1 MAFPSNTAILI
12 PIRSQ
17 FWRQCLGRYQ
27 HRLGVRKHS
36 MNHPLDGVR
45 KKIIRAETHL
55 AAIRA
60 EVQSHKNRCTVL
72 AKKHRNA
79 DSLFEL
85 YANFPSPD
93 LSLSCMISDCINNLR
108 TALDYLVYELA
119 SRSGEPA
126 IHSLF
131 PICNTSNTYHRQV
144 EDRDRLH
151 NVPDKARSII
161 ESLQPYN
168 AKGGKRVSQPL
179 YILNKLTSAEKYQ
192 MLTLTVSCRARPI
205 FVFNETNS
213 RKEIEGTS
221 ITEAFQDGAQFSE
234 QPLAGIQ
241 SDEVLMQI
249 RRGIYLP
256 FKDLPWAESSVDTI
270 LSKVVWF
277 VKIQVVPRFEPFFY
291 QHSEGLAY
299 SASSS

>member
-1 MAFPSNTAILI
+1 
-12 PIRSQ
+12 
-17 FWRQCLGRYQ
+17 
-27 HRLGVRKHS
+27 

-45 KKIIRAETHL
+45 EKIIRAETHL

-60 EVQSHKNRCTVL
+60 EVQSHKNKCTVL

-79 DSLFEL
+79 DSLFDL
-85 YANFPSPD
+85 YAKFPSPD
-93 LSLSCMISDCINNLR
+93 LSLSCVISDCINNLR

-168 AKGGKRVSQPL
+168 ARGGKRFSHPL

-192 MLTLTVSCRARPI
+192 MLALTVMCRPRPI
-205 FVFNETNS
+205 FILDEPKGRT
-213 RKEIEGTS
+213 EIEGTT
-221 ITEAFQDGAQFSE
+221 ITEAFQDGARLSE
-234 QPLAGIQ
+234 QRFTGFQ
-241 SDEVLMQI
+241 SDEVVMQI

-256 FKDLPWAESSVDTI
+256 FKDLPWADSAADTV
-270 LSKVVWF
+270 LGTVVWF
-277 VKIQVVPRFEPFFY
+277 IKDQVVPRFEPFFDRR
-291 QHSEGLAY
+291 SEGSVYFATH
-299 SASSS
+299 S

>member
-1 MAFPSNTAILI
+1 
-12 PIRSQ
+12 
-17 FWRQCLGRYQ
+17 
-27 HRLGVRKHS
+27 

-45 KKIIRAETHL
+45 EKIVRAEAHL
-55 AAIRA
+55 ATVRA
-60 EVQSHKNRCTVL
+60 EVQSHKNKCTVL

-79 DSLFEL
+79 DSLFDL
-85 YANFPSPD
+85 YANFPTPD
-93 LSLSCMISDCINNLR
+93 LSLSCVISDCINNLR

-151 NVPDKARSII
+151 NVPDKAQSII

-168 AKGGKRVSQPL
+168 AKGGKRFSHPL

-192 MLTLTVSCRARPI
+192 MLSLTVVCRAHP
-205 FVFNETNS
+205 VFILNEPNGRT
-213 RKEIEGTS
+213 EIEGTS
-221 ITEAFQDGAQFSE
+221 ITEAFQHGARFFE
-234 QPLAGIQ
+234 HCLTGIQ
-241 SDEVLMQI
+241 FDEAVMLIQ
-249 RRGIYLP
+249 RGIYLP
-256 FKDLPWAESSVDTI
+256 FKDLPWADSSVDTV

-277 VKIQVVPRFEPFFY
+277 VKCQVVPRLSHFLINALKVRFM
-291 QHSEGLAY
+291 
-299 SASSS
+299 